1 MFTSQREEWEEP
13 RIIALVELDIQNM
26 RLRIILA
33 CQAIRERLLEL
44 ERSTDHHSG
53 TIEHPGVPDS
63 CAGGER

>member
-1 MFTSQREEWEEP
+1 MLNGQREERTDP

-44 ERSTDHHSG
+44 ESSTDHHSG
-53 TIEHPGVPDS
+53 TTQHPGAPDN
-63 CAGGER
+63 CARGKS